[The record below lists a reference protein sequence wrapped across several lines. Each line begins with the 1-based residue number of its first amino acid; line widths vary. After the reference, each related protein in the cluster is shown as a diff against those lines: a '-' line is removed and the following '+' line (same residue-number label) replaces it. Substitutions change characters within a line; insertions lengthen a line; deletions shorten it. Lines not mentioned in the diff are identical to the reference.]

1 MMTEQVKEA
10 LRSLGVN
17 THKGDSKD
25 FSRSDAESIHEVL
38 SRDPSSI
45 SDEDHNTL
53 CLSDKWF
60 KDEGGSYEGLPCP
73 VCEYRQRLASMRA
86 QMARAGIAE
95 RYLDKR
101 FADLEMVEP
110 FGRIA
115 KRCQKPQLAE
125 IRRDGECL
133 LLHGPPG
140 QGKTQLAALI
150 AKSAIVNGWTAY
162 VANLGRLVVQIR
174 EGYEKKEE
182 GAVTEEG
189 VIRTLSDVDFLVLD
203 DLGAGESDSQKIERR
218 ILYLVAEARQ
228 SGVKPTIIT
237 TNLGKGEVWD
247 YLGARVANRFMP
259 LSSIEVNHGTNFRS
273 PVGRKT
279 LW

>member
-1 MMTEQVKEA
+1 
-10 LRSLGVN
+10 
-17 THKGDSKD
+17 
-25 FSRSDAESIHEVL
+25 
-38 SRDPSSI
+38 
-45 SDEDHNTL
+45 
-53 CLSDKWF
+53 
-60 KDEGGSYEGLPCP
+60 
-73 VCEYRQRLASMRA
+73 
-86 QMARAGIAE
+86 
-95 RYLDKR
+95 
-101 FADLEMVEP
+101 
-110 FGRIA
+110 
-115 KRCQKPQLAE
+115 
-125 IRRDGECL
+125 
-133 LLHGPPG
+133 
-140 QGKTQLAALI
+140 LI